1 MTPPSRPPSPAA
13 VEAEYLTPAD
23 VSMLLQVSLKSVYRW
38 VGEDASMPA
47 IWLGRSGGP
56 RKHGGTL
63 RFPRQALLRWLQ
75 SKEQGRPRPRFGK
88 PLSSDAELR
97 VNTRNGRGRPRAVGP
112 SVGPLVADGAAE
124 RVPSD
129 G

>member
-1 MTPPSRPPSPAA
+1 MTPPPRPASPAI
-13 VEAEYLTPAD
+13 VEAEYLTPVD
-23 VSMLLQVSLKSVYRW
+23 VATLLQVSVKSVYRW
-38 VGEDASMPA
+38 VAEDASLPA
-47 IWLGRSGGP
+47 VWLGRSGGP
-56 RKHGGTL
+56 RRHGGTL

-75 SKEQGRPRPRFGK
+75 SKEQGRPRLRLRK

-97 VNTRNGRGRPRAVGP
+97 VNPRNSQGRPRAVGP
-112 SVGPLVADGAAE
+112 SVGPLVANGAAE